1 MISPVTHGLH
11 RSARDAKNA
20 RTIGMATGTVALMAL
35 LAACG
40 STATNAGSS
49 AETKSISPGIVT
61 DIGGLGD
68 RGFNDLAKAGLE
80 AAQKALGIKGKIVV
94 PATPADYGT
103 NLAQFADNGS
113 NPVFGIGFTFA
124 DAITAAAKK
133 SPKTHFAIVDSV
145 VDAPNVA
152 SLVFRE
158 QEGSY
163 LAGVVAGLMTQ
174 QKTPFTDPANKVVGF
189 IGALDAPLIEK
200 FGAGFKQGVKSVCA
214 ECTVLYQYVG
224 TTGSAFSDPSTARE
238 IALNMHAK
246 GADVIYHAAGA
257 SGDGLF
263 KAAQDQKFFA
273 IGVNVDQ
280 AVTVPNAPILTSV
293 LKRVDTAVQAV
304 ITAEAKG
311 KFKAGVQSFGLADKG
326 IALAPFGKFDSIVPD
341 SVKKAESEANAS
353 IIDGKIKVVTTLAAL
368 K

>member
-1 MISPVTHGLH
+1 MSKTASSSSSQSPAIKLKKAGFAL
-11 RSARDAKNA
+11 
-20 RTIGMATGTVALMAL
+20 GTVTILAL
-35 LAACG
+35 LSACSAADAN
-40 STATNAGSS
+40 SAGSS
-49 AETKSISPGIVT
+49 TPSITPGIVT

-80 AAQKALGIKGKIVV
+80 AAQADLGIEGKVVV
-94 PATPADYGT
+94 PATPADYDS
-103 NLAQFADNGS
+103 NLTQFAENGS

-124 DAITAAAKK
+124 DAIAAAAEKF
-133 SPKTHFAIVDSV
+133 PETHFGIVDSV

-158 QEGSY
+158 EEGSY

-174 QKTPFTDPANKVVGF
+174 EETAYTASSDKVVGF

-200 FGAGFKQGVKSVCA
+200 FGAGFKQGVLSVCSD
-214 ECTVLYQYVG
+214 CDVLYQYIG
-224 TTGSAFSDPSTARE
+224 TTGDAFSDPTTAKE
-238 IALNMHAK
+238 IALNMHSK

-280 AVTVPNAPILTSV
+280 AIPVPDAPILTSV
-293 LKRVDTAVQAV
+293 LKRVDSAIQSV
-304 ITAEAKG
+304 ITAEAAG
-311 KFKAGVQSFGLADKG
+311 EFAGGVQSFGLSDEG
-326 IALAPFGKFDSIVPD
+326 IALAPFGQFDSVVPD
-341 SVKKAESEANAS
+341 AVKQAVSDAS
-353 IIDGKIKVVTTLAAL
+353 ADIISGDITVVTALADL